1 MVFHQERSTF
11 MRNMMVIAI
20 LVALL
25 AGCAGP
31 PPLPGQPLA
40 DVVARLGQP
49 SASYAV
55 GDGTQLEYATGPW
68 GQQTYMARFG
78 PDQRLLSYR
87 QVLDSNTFNQIQL
100 GKSTRQDVLLLIG
113 HPAET
118 SYLPRQKLEVWTY
131 RYKEANV
138 WNSMMHVH
146 FDQGGVVRMLL
157 GGPDEWL
164 EEHRWPW

>member
-1 MVFHQERSTF
+1 
-11 MRNMMVIAI
+11 MRNVLIIAI
-20 LVALL
+20 FSGAL

-31 PPLPGQPLA
+31 PPQPGQPLA
-40 DVVARLGQP
+40 DVMARLGKP
-49 SASYAV
+49 TASYTI
-55 GDGTQLEYATGPW
+55 GDGSELEYATGPW

-100 GKSTRQDVLLLIG
+100 GLSTRQDVLQLIG

-118 SYLPRQKLEVWTY
+118 SWLPRQKLEVWSY

-146 FDQGGVVRMLL
+146 FDQSGVVRMLL
-157 GGPDEWL
+157 GGPDESMDEHGWL
-164 EEHRWPW
+164 W